1 MRQANKQCQSFK
13 RNKPKVKR
21 GMRRAGEGEERERE
35 GGVYTLASVYA
46 VSATAAARATDVTNC
61 AAN

>member
-1 MRQANKQCQSFK
+1 M
-13 RNKPKVKR
+13 KR
-21 GMRRAGEGEERERE
+21 GMRRGGEGERREKESEKRE

-46 VSATAAARATDVTNC
+46 VSATAAARATDVANC